1 MQYYLTINI
10 VLVLFFLA
18 FFFLIFQWLRQDFNL
33 KEFFLVLLFS
43 IGITFLF
50 KYSFQF
56 HFFGLEYEDSYIF
69 NFSARQLFEKIYPI
83 SFLTDGISVGSLSN
97 PILTVTYGGHFIT
110 YPVFISWAYHVF
122 GYNIHIPSY
131 VNTFIEFLIILTLSI
146 SFKKVFGF
154 NKYWFLPG
162 IIFSLAPAMNVFG
175 TTQLSETFSSFIVL
189 VSILSFFYYFQSN
202 KLIVLLIFG
211 ICFFTAIITKRE
223 NMVLL
228 CLFFLFSIYKSI
240 TLKKNIIFS
249 LLPIIVSFSLLIIY
263 FLFIQNVFLIEKTES
278 SEISTQTFSLSN
290 FINLF
295 PVFIQALS
303 KFNWFIIYLILI
315 IASIIFISIGWQK
328 HPQQLFLVISFLSYF
343 IIYTLHYRSYYFV
356 HFADVKPFE
365 ALRYLNNFF
374 VISTLFISFF
384 FYKLLKI
391 PNLKGVISPILFV
404 LFLISFVYTLLLR
417 KEFSKMEVEDRF
429 SSPVLVLK
437 YLSEQKESVL
447 ITDNILIF
455 QLLGNRNLELVDLQ
469 ITEKLPCDFNNR
481 NVYLFLSNF
490 NKSKPFEYRYPP
502 VFKKLQMM
510 KKEEILKFGNDDSL
524 YKIK

>member
-97 PILTVTYGGHFIT
+97 SMKVFTYGGHFIT

-202 KLIVLLIFG
+202 KLIVL
-211 ICFFTAIITKRE
+211 
-223 NMVLL
+223 
-228 CLFFLFSIYKSI
+228 
-240 TLKKNIIFS
+240 
-249 LLPIIVSFSLLIIY
+249 FSLLIIY

-490 NKSKPFEYRYPP
+490 NKSKPFEYR
-502 VFKKLQMM
+502 
-510 KKEEILKFGNDDSL
+510 
-524 YKIK
+524 